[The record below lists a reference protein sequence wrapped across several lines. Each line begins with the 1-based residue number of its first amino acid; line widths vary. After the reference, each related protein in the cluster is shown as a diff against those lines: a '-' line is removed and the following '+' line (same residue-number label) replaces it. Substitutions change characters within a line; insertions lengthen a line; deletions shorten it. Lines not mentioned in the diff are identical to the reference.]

1 MVKNKTHISTLFP
14 EYLIIV
20 SQHVTSFH
28 NLFTM
33 IFTSDKVKYD

>member
-1 MVKNKTHISTLFP
+1 MVNKTRISTLFP

-33 IFTSDKVKYD
+33 IFTNDKVLHN

>member
-1 MVKNKTHISTLFP
+1 MVKIKTHISTLFP

-20 SQHVTSFH
+20 SEHVTSFH

-33 IFTSDKVKYD
+33 IFTKNKV